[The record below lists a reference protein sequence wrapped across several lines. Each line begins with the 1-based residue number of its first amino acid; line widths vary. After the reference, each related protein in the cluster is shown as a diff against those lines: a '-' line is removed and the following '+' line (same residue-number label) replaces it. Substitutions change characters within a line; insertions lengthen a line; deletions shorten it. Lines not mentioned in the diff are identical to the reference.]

1 MDAADAAVAAA
12 TAGMGTAWTTPAAPA
27 PPKRPWWR
35 RAWVLPTAIAGIVAL
50 LIGVAIGAAS
60 TSNTTKTAA
69 SPAPVT
75 VSVSL
80 APSTV
85 TPTVTAAAPTPTK
98 APTTAAPTTAAPA
111 PPTGTTF
118 KDGTLVV
125 GTDIQPGQYKTNGP
139 PPENKIGN
147 STLPCS
153 WARLSS
159 LNTNDIIDA
168 GLASGPTTI
177 QVQASDKA
185 LETHGGC
192 TWTKIG

>member
-1 MDAADAAVAAA
+1 
-12 TAGMGTAWTTPAAPA
+12 
-27 PPKRPWWR
+27 
-35 RAWVLPTAIAGIVAL
+35 
-50 LIGVAIGAAS
+50 
-60 TSNTTKTAA
+60 
-69 SPAPVT
+69 
-75 VSVSL
+75 
-80 APSTV
+80 
-85 TPTVTAAAPTPTK
+85 
-98 APTTAAPTTAAPA
+98 
-111 PPTGTTF
+111 
-118 KDGTLVV
+118 VV

-185 LETHGGC
+185 LQTQGGC